1 MKHCKLCRCL
11 SSRGEEAKSLKCGLH
26 RGTQRRRGGGQ
37 SRPPA
42 GRPGEHCLLCGD
54 AVVSTTCSLPVV
66 MCRKCSPWSSVPGTA
81 FYLLISPA
89 RSWKGN
95 LLFCFRSLTVVPDL
109 DHFRGA
115 PSGLSS
121 PSWQAPGWL
130 ELSTPLTSRDKLV
143 TERITDD
150 VCTTISGNL
159 RVGTLRTRKL
169 PSTPFPNQ
177 SFPSGCPPSP
187 LQ

>member
-1 MKHCKLCRCL
+1 MWPSQRDTEGGCQGAQW
-11 SSRGEEAKSLKCGLH
+11 RG
-26 RGTQRRRGGGQ
+26 RGGQ

-66 MCRKCSPWSSVPGTA
+66 MCRKCSSWSSVPGTA

-89 RSWKGN
+89 RNWKGN
-95 LLFCFRSLTVVPDL
+95 LLFCFRCLPLVPDL
-109 DHFRGA
+109 GHFRGA

-121 PSWQAPGWL
+121 SSWQAPGWL
-130 ELSTPLTSRDKLV
+130 ELSTNPTHLEGQVGDL
-143 TERITDD
+143 RITDD
-150 VCTTISGNL
+150 VCTTTSGNL

-177 SFPSGCPPSP
+177 SLPSGCPPSP